1 MELFRTAF
9 LVLLALG
16 ATGYAVAS
24 VALWTGALR
33 RSRRIPRGGDLPT
46 VTVIVPAR
54 NEAANIASCLTAL
67 SRQSYPPHLCKIVVV
82 DDRSDDGTGE
92 IAARAACAMEAVV
105 QVVRVDTVPPGWS
118 PKKHALHRAILESTS
133 DIILTTD
140 ADCEPEECWIEEMVA
155 SLSAAHVVAGYSPYR
170 DRTSLP
176 ARLLA
181 LETLS
186 QAFLAMGGIGIG
198 RPITCTGRSLGYR
211 REVYAAVG
219 GFGEAH
225 SMLSG
230 DDHLFLQR
238 AVGAGFTAA
247 FCDGP
252 GSYVWTNPPPTW
264 RGFVQQRI
272 RMFSGARMLKPAV
285 AALGVFVYAWLAVMG
300 VGMLAAFPAAWG
312 AFGVKVLLDGVSMG
326 IAAVRL
332 HEKRLL
338 AVYPI
343 AAFLYLPYFLV
354 FALWGTVGSYGWKGA
369 RGH

>member
-155 SLSAAHVVAGYSPYR
+155 SLSAADIVAGYSPFR
-170 DRTSLP
+170 QRG
-176 ARLLA
+176 
-181 LETLS
+181 TL
-186 QAFLAMGGIGIG
+186 
-198 RPITCTGRSLGYR
+198 
-211 REVYAAVG
+211 
-219 GFGEAH
+219 
-225 SMLSG
+225 
-230 DDHLFLQR
+230 
-238 AVGAGFTAA
+238 
-247 FCDGP
+247 
-252 GSYVWTNPPPTW
+252 
-264 RGFVQQRI
+264 
-272 RMFSGARMLKPAV
+272 
-285 AALGVFVYAWLAVMG
+285 
-300 VGMLAAFPAAWG
+300 
-312 AFGVKVLLDGVSMG
+312 
-326 IAAVRL
+326 
-332 HEKRLL
+332 
-338 AVYPI
+338 
-343 AAFLYLPYFLV
+343 
-354 FALWGTVGSYGWKGA
+354 
-369 RGH
+369 